1 MKVILVIGLIVA
13 LVIAMSKWFV
23 YYCTVRGL
31 LYYLEMEYS
40 DMPDEK
46 KAKELTYMAIE
57 RTIKEFF
64 GQV

>member
-31 LYYLEMEYS
+31 LYYLKMEYS

>member
-31 LYYLEMEYS
+31 LYYLEMEHS

-46 KAKELTYMAIE
+46 KVKELTYMAIE